1 MGGKA
6 TMPLIMAG
14 VGIMAPYAAAAMGP
28 ALSGGALAASTTGGL
43 TATTTGLSLGNTVLM
58 SVANASALTTGMA
71 GFALGNALGPEPQMP
86 DYSTQFQGAQSFI
99 DNQQSFTRRSTAD
112 LENSLEFGSEYEKNQ
127 AFDELNRR
135 GEDAS
140 RLNEIKTRND
150 RTAENQ
156 EDIDRYI
163 TDNAPPSDEE
173 LEVLMANLAS
183 QEYRELEDDVDDRLT
198 EVRQVQ
204 AARGLGSS
212 NALSQ
217 LEARLAEIEQKG
229 KQDIDQNVQDRVLSY
244 QSGVSNLYNQGL
256 NRLLQ
261 GAGYEDTA
269 SRYSIGLADQQRS
282 LNQNLRNSRTATTSN
297 LGLEKFRA
305 EVQGLNDQY
314 KADVKSRDN
323 NALLGLGAA
332 QLIGGGGG
340 LFGSNNTTP
349 TVPTTSNLYQ
359 SSSPSSSYGGYQ
371 PDPSK
376 LYGGNYSSYV

>member
-6 TMPLIMAG
+6 MRIVIPMAIGAATGGWGGTMGEGFIGTIAKNVGLEGLGAAG
-14 VGIMAPYAAAAMGP
+14 LAITGAAI
-28 ALSGGALAASTTGGL
+28 GGATAVASD
-43 TATTTGLSLGNTVLM
+43 VLM
-58 SVANASALTTGMA
+58 
-71 GFALGNALGPEPQMP
+71 GPEPQMP
-86 DYSTQFQGAQSFI
+86 DYSTQFQGAQSFV

-135 GEDAS
+135 GEDAG

-156 EDIDRYI
+156 ADIDRYI
-163 TDNAPPSDEE
+163 TDNSPPSDEE

-183 QEYRELEDDVDDRLT
+183 QEYQELEDDVDDRLT

-282 LNQNLRNSRTATTSN
+282 LNQNLRNARTATTSN
-297 LGLEKFRA
+297 LGLEKFRT
-305 EVQGLNDQY
+305 EVQGLNNQY
-314 KADVKSRDN
+314 KADVDSRNN
-323 NALLGLGAA
+323 NALLGLGAV
-332 QLIGGGGG
+332 QLASGSDG
-340 LFGSNNTTP
+340 LFGSNNKTP
-349 TVPTTSNLYQ
+349 TVPTTPTTSN
-359 SSSPSSSYGGYQ
+359 PYGGGWSTTPYAFT
-371 PDPSK
+371 
-376 LYGGNYSSYV
+376 